1 MPSIGDDSQVADD
14 GISERFRAPITAY
27 FESLEERSNVNL
39 VPNISTLSPK
49 LFWRSIQMLYKQA
62 VVYQNELD
70 LQTSYILYLRLCKT
84 VLTSKLSN
92 PNGDLK
98 LLVKGA
104 LTELEKIKPLLVEA
118 VIKEVK
124 KRDEVKRKESLEQ
137 LEESK
142 RQLAKIRLQQQKD
155 GHLYYKIGEDKTS
168 IPLFEFPELFS
179 GPRRLRVPKSLIDQF
194 ALIAHSNTQNGIETC
209 GVLAGK
215 LILNELCITSLI
227 VPKQVGS
234 KDTCNMTHEEQLVQ
248 VQDEN
253 ELLALGWIHTH
264 PTQALFLSSVDVHT
278 QYGFQALLDEAIAV
292 VLAPRYEPNWGVF
305 RLKRLDAIA
314 KCQLTGFHKHPLRD
328 EELYSRLEAGPL
340 LEWTNEQIQLF
351 DLR

>member
-1 MPSIGDDSQVADD
+1 MPSIGDDSQGVDD
-14 GISERFRAPITAY
+14 GIAERYRPLITAY
-27 FESLEERSNVNL
+27 FESLEERSNVSL
-39 VPNISTLSPK
+39 VTNISAVSPK

-62 VVYQNELD
+62 VVYQNEMD

-98 LLVKGA
+98 LLAKFA
-104 LTELEKIKPLLVEA
+104 LAELEKIKPLLKEA
-118 VIKEVK
+118 VIKEVE
-124 KRDEVKRKESLEQ
+124 KRDELKRRETLEQ

-142 RQLAKIRLQQQKD
+142 RQLAKIRYLQQGDQTD
-155 GHLYYKIGEDKTS
+155 YKIKDEHLSFLPS
-168 IPLFEFPELFS
+168 IEFPDLIS
-179 GPRRLRVPKSLIDQF
+179 GPRKMRIPKRLIDQF
-194 ALIAHSNTQNGIETC
+194 ALVTHGNTQNGIETC
-209 GVLAGK
+209 GILAGK
-215 LILNELCITSLI
+215 LIANELIISSMI
-227 VPKQVGS
+227 IPKQVGS

-253 ELLALGWIHTH
+253 ELLVLGWIHTH
-264 PTQALFLSSVDVHT
+264 PTQALFLSSVDIHT

-314 KCQLTGFHKHPLRD
+314 KCTLTGFHKHPLPD
-328 EELYSRLEAGPL
+328 EELYSRLESGPL
-340 LEWTNEQIQLF
+340 LEWTDEQIQLF